1 MNEEVYQALVD
12 LKEHG
17 RTAALC
23 TVVKTRGSTPRKEG
37 SKMLVYPDRSI
48 VGSVGGGEMESRVI
62 DGALDVLESGTPEI
76 LCYDLIDPK
85 KDDPGV
91 CGGTLEVFVE
101 PIFSPLTLL
110 VIGGGHVGREVA
122 RLADWLGYRVILND
136 DREEFCRP
144 EAVPE
149 AHQYICCEI
158 EDLPSRMTIDGRTAV
173 VMATRNMGID
183 TRGIPGL
190 LEHPL
195 SYLGVISSQRRWRL
209 TEEKLLEAG
218 VSQSQLDPIHAPIGL
233 DISAETPEEIA
244 LSILAEVVMVQR
256 GGKGVP
262 LSSYN

>member
-12 LKEHG
+12 IKDQG
-17 RTAALC
+17 RSGALC
-23 TVVKTRGSTPRKEG
+23 TVVRTKGSTPRKEG

-48 VGSVGGGEMESRVI
+48 VGTVGGGEMESRVI
-62 DGALDVLESGTPEI
+62 DGALDVLSSGKPQI
-76 LCYDLIDPK
+76 LSFDLIDPDQ
-85 KDDPGV
+85 DDPGV
-91 CGGTLEVFVE
+91 CGGNLDVFVE
-101 PIFSPLTLL
+101 PILSPLTLV

-144 EAVPE
+144 EAAPE
-149 AHQYICCEI
+149 AHQYICCEV
-158 EDLPSRMTIDGRTAV
+158 EELPGKMEFNERTAV

-195 SYLGVISSQRRWRL
+195 SYLGVISSRRRWRL

-218 VSQSQLDPIHAPIGL
+218 LPQSVLEQIHAPIGL
-233 DISAETPEEIA
+233 DLNAETPEEIA
-244 LSILAEVVMVQR
+244 LSILAEVVMEQR
-256 GGKGVP
+256 GGQGVP
-262 LSSYN
+262 LSSI